1 MKEEDLS
8 HRGLMKL
15 ANAKL
20 SYLIELLNIELYERR
35 NGTQSTSQDYKIK
48 IDEKYNKLT
57 KDIFTKDKMIGEK

>member
-20 SYLIELLNIELYERR
+20 SYLIDLLNIELYERR
-35 NGTQSTSQDYKIK
+35 NGTQNTSQDYKIK

>member
-35 NGTQSTSQDYKIK
+35 NGTQNTSQDYKIK